1 MTHLEHYIHS
11 YFEIPSNSLGRI
23 AEMFKEEKL
32 EKGDF
37 FSRQEGTCRRL
48 SFVDHGMVRM
58 YVTLDGK
65 EVTQWISQPG
75 YFITDLSSFLF
86 DEPGRWNIQALT
98 ETRIYSIYQSDYQQ
112 IGDVVPEWHQ
122 LEKRFL
128 ARCFTTLEERVF
140 MHLSMTAE
148 ERYLQF
154 FKSNKALFNEVPL
167 QYIASMLGMTP
178 ETFSRVRKKLS
189 PNSPL

>member
-11 YFEIPSNSLGRI
+11 YFEIPTTSLGQI
-23 AEMFKEEKL
+23 AGMFKEEQL
-32 EKGDF
+32 DKGDY
-37 FSRQEGTCRRL
+37 FSKQDGHCKRL
-48 SFVDHGMVRM
+48 SFVDSGLVRM
-58 YVTLDGK
+58 YVNVDGK
-65 EVTQWISQPG
+65 EVTQWISQQG
-75 YFITDLSSFLF
+75 YFITDLASFMF
-86 DEPGRWNIQALT
+86 NESGRWNIQALT
-98 ETRIYSIYQSDYQQ
+98 EVRIFSIYQSDYQQ
-112 IGDVVPEWHQ
+112 IADHVPEWHE

-140 MHLSMTAE
+140 THLSMTAE

-154 FKSNKALFNEVPL
+154 FESNKALFNEVPL

-189 PNSPL
+189 PNS